1 MRLLTMAFVLIMFG
15 FPAFTQDQSATLNLD
30 LQNIAPMN
38 QTLDSMRA
46 DRSSGK
52 YSKRIFGFIN
62 RPYIFRSDVVL
73 HHERPSQASTK
84 CQIRK
89 KRFGD

>member
-30 LQNIAPMN
+30 LQNITPMN

-46 DRSSGK
+46 DRA
-52 YSKRIFGFIN
+52 
-62 RPYIFRSDVVL
+62 
-73 HHERPSQASTK
+73 QANIASE
-84 CQIRK
+84 
-89 KRFGD
+89 FWVY